1 VSGLSVLRS
10 ASVRTAMTVVT
21 VPVAAGSL
29 CLVFAPCAS
38 ASVVIGTA
46 VLAAPGATASSPL
59 PSGASSTPFTVALPP
74 RAACPGDTAHDGYRV
89 FSYLVP
95 KGTDLSSVT
104 FVDDPS
110 TGYGLVDGARYY
122 GAVNTAIHTG
132 QIIGIPNDFEWG
144 ALVRHVPL
152 SDLLD
157 GRNHGVW
164 ETGLA
169 CADARGT
176 LSDAWNTQVTFV
188 ARSGDPDGF
197 AWTTGLGRVADSSTA
212 GAGTAG
218 GGSAV
223 PVSGQTGTTV
233 ATAATATTTP
243 AGVRSNHSSTG
254 SGGKD
259 GTGRGS
265 SGPGQV
271 GGTAATDDAPVDI
284 ALALGVLVL
293 LVGMVVLVGRVV
305 QGGRTGS
312 SGRGR

>member
-1 VSGLSVLRS
+1 MSGISAIRS

-29 CLVFAPCAS
+29 CLILAPGAS

-46 VLAAPGATASSPL
+46 VLAVPGATASSPL

-89 FSYLVP
+89 YSYLVP
-95 KGTDLSSVT
+95 KGTDLPSVT

-110 TGYGLVDGARYY
+110 TGYGLVDGGRYY
-122 GAVNTAIHTG
+122 GAINTAIHTG

-144 ALVRHVPL
+144 ELVRHVPL
-152 SDLLD
+152 SALLE
-157 GRNHGVW
+157 GHSRGVW

-169 CADARGT
+169 CADARGN
-176 LSDAWNTQVTFV
+176 LSDAWNAQVTFV
-188 ARSGDPDGF
+188 ARPGAPSRF
-197 AWTTGLGRVADSSTA
+197 AWTTEPGGAPAPSTT

-218 GGSAV
+218 VGSTVRA
-223 PVSGQTGTTV
+223 SGQTGTTA
-233 ATAATATTTP
+233 ATVATATTAP
-243 AGVRSNHSSTG
+243 ARVRTSHSSTG

-259 GTGRGS
+259 GSGHGS
-265 SGPGQV
+265 PGPGPV

-284 ALALGVLVL
+284 ALALGVLAL
-293 LVGMVVLVGRVV
+293 LVGMVVLVGRMV
-305 QGGRTGS
+305 QGGRAGS
-312 SGRGR
+312 SGPRR

>member
-1 VSGLSVLRS
+1 VSGISAIRS

-29 CLVFAPCAS
+29 CLILAPCAS

-46 VLAAPGATASSPL
+46 VLAVPGGTASSPL
-59 PSGASSTPFTVALPP
+59 PSGSSSTPFTVALPP

-89 FSYLVP
+89 YSYLVP

-110 TGYGLVDGARYY
+110 TGYGLVAGGRYY
-122 GAVNTAIHTG
+122 GAIDTAIHTG

-144 ALVRHVPL
+144 ALFSRVPL
-152 SDLLD
+152 SALLD
-157 GRNHGVW
+157 GPSGGVW

-176 LSDAWNTQVTFV
+176 LSNAWNAQVTFV
-188 ARSGDPDGF
+188 AQPGDAHGF
-197 AWTTGLGRVADSSTA
+197 AWTTAPGGPPNPST
-212 GAGTAG
+212 GGVGT
-218 GGSAV
+218 GGSGSTV
-223 PVSGQTGTTV
+223 PVGGRTGTTV
-233 ATAATATTTP
+233 TTAP
-243 AGVRSNHSSTG
+243 AQVRTSHSSTG

-259 GTGRGS
+259 GSDHGF
-265 SGPGQV
+265 SGPTPV

-284 ALALGVLVL
+284 VLALGALVL
-293 LVGMVVLVGRVV
+293 LIGVVLLVTRAV
-305 QGGRTGS
+305 QAGRTGS
-312 SGRGR
+312 SGTGR